1 MRLLRV
7 SIQLREV
14 TVQTSTYCDGR
25 FGAGSNSCRAGICPG
40 KSGQCKSNNRYRER
54 ALDTSRSGRSR
65 DRLSGRRLRAGRSG
79 ERKQDLSGCLCCW
92 REIANHLRHRS
103 RQRGIS
109 RRGYRRN
116 CARARLRFNRDGIS
130 WPSRSDAPR
139 AGQSGPSR
147 RNAEHDVGFDLPMK
161 ARIRL
166 SAQPYR
172 AWLARA

>member
-1 MRLLRV
+1 MYKHLLIATDGSELAQKAV
-7 SIQLREV
+7 AQGFALANAVNAKVTIV
-14 TVQTSTYCDGR
+14 TVSEPWAPAAPAEVAIVYPIED
-25 FGAGSNSCRAGICPG
+25 
-40 KSGQCKSNNRYRER
+40 YER
-54 ALDTSRSGRSR
+54 A
-65 DRLSGRRLRAGRSG
+65 AAAQ
-79 ERKQDLSGCLCCW
+79 RKQDLSGCLCCW

-116 CARARLRFNRDGIS
+116 CARARLRFNRDVIA

>member
-1 MRLLRV
+1 MYKHLLIATDGSELAQIAV
-7 SIQLREV
+7 VQGFALAKAVNAKVTIV
-14 TVQTSTYCDGR
+14 TVSEPWTLAAPAEVAIVYPVED
-25 FGAGSNSCRAGICPG
+25 
-40 KSGQCKSNNRYRER
+40 YER
-54 ALDTSRSGRSR
+54 AAAANASKILADASAAGAKLQITCDTVHVKEEFP
-65 DRLSGRRLRAGRSG
+65 A
-79 ERKQDLSGCLCCW
+79 E
-92 REIANHLRHRS
+92 
-103 RQRGIS
+103 GIVET
-109 RRGYRRN
+109 
-116 CARARLRFNRDGIS
+116 ARARLRFNRDGIA